1 MGKRSVVFLS
11 VICMAL
17 MFSAGAI
24 YAGKDVKD
32 VFKMERP
39 EYKEHTKAIVE
50 FTHKKHAEE
59 YKIGCGECH
68 HDAKGQPLNDLKM
81 GDDVQ
86 SCIECHKEPGQ
97 MPGALKKEMR
107 EKKASKDEI
116 KAKKMEYHAEA
127 VHANCISCHKAHN
140 KKNKTKAAPASCTKC
155 HPKQK

>member
-1 MGKRSVVFLS
+1 
-11 VICMAL
+11 
-17 MFSAGAI
+17 
-24 YAGKDVKD
+24 
-32 VFKMERP
+32 
-39 EYKEHTKAIVE
+39 
-50 FTHKKHAEE
+50 
-59 YKIGCGECH
+59 
-68 HDAKGQPLNDLKM
+68 M

-86 SCIECHKEPGQ
+86 SCIACHKEPGQ

-140 KKNKTKAAPASCTKC
+140 KKNNTKAAPASCTKC